1 MEPISSNSSSSSDSS
16 VNENSDEYL
25 DEAEQNML
33 RAFDKIQ
40 KRYGWTDEYVLSIPY
55 SRLMDLFS
63 LIAREEQQEELNEWK
78 KMAFI
83 GFQTRQLEE
92 GTTFNDYLQAF
103 GLTDNQ
109 GDKES
114 SYEMGEVWSKEECE
128 AHVEQIMAHFQEDED
143 DEE

>member
-1 MEPISSNSSSSSDSS
+1 MEQISSGSNPGVD
-16 VNENSDEYL
+16 ENTDEYL
-25 DEAEQNML
+25 EQAEQNML

-40 KRYGWTDEYVLSIPY
+40 KRYGWTDDYVLSIPY

-63 LIAREEQQEELNEWK
+63 FIAKEEQQEELNEWK

-103 GLTDNQ
+103 GLTDTQ
-109 GDKES
+109 EDKES
-114 SYEMGEVWSKEECE
+114 SYEMGEVWTKEECE
-128 AHVEQIMAHFQEDED
+128 AHVAQIMAHFQED

>member
-1 MEPISSNSSSSSDSS
+1 MEQTSSGSNPS
-16 VNENSDEYL
+16 VNEDTDEYL
-25 DEAEQNML
+25 EEAEQNML

-63 LIAREEQQEELNEWK
+63 FIAQEEQQEELNDWK

-103 GLTDNQ
+103 GLAGAQ
-109 GDKES
+109 GDTYSSNES
-114 SYEMGEVWSKEECE
+114 GEVWTKEACE
-128 AHVEQIMAHFQEDED
+128 AHVEQIMAQFQEDD

>member
-1 MEPISSNSSSSSDSS
+1 MGQISCGSDPS
-16 VNENSDEYL
+16 VNEDEYL
-25 DEAEQNML
+25 EEAEQNML

-63 LIAREEQQEELNEWK
+63 FIAQEEQQEELNEWK

-103 GLTDNQ
+103 GLAGSQDNT
-109 GDKES
+109 ES
-114 SYEMGEVWSKEECE
+114 SYETGEVWTKEECE
-128 AHVEQIMAHFQEDED
+128 AHVEQIMAQFQDD

>member
-1 MEPISSNSSSSSDSS
+1 MEQISSSSDPS
-16 VNENSDEYL
+16 VNEDEYL
-25 DEAEQNML
+25 EEAEQNML

-63 LIAREEQQEELNEWK
+63 FIAQEEQQEELNEWK

-103 GLTDNQ
+103 GLASSQ
-109 GDKES
+109 EDKDS
-114 SYEMGEVWSKEECE
+114 SYEMGEVWTQEECE
-128 AHVEQIMAHFQEDED
+128 AHVEQIMAQFQEDD

>member
-1 MEPISSNSSSSSDSS
+1 MEQTSSGTDPS
-16 VNENSDEYL
+16 VNENTNEYL
-25 DEAEQNML
+25 EEAEQNML

-63 LIAREEQQEELNEWK
+63 FIAQEEQQEELNEWK

-92 GTTFNDYLQAF
+92 GTTFDDYLKAF
-103 GLTDNQ
+103 GLSGSQ
-109 GDKES
+109 EDKDS
-114 SYEMGEVWSKEECE
+114 SYEMGEVWTKEECE
-128 AHVEQIMAHFQEDED
+128 AHVEQIMAQFQEDD

>member
-1 MEPISSNSSSSSDSS
+1 MEQTSSSFDSS
-16 VNENSDEYL
+16 VNENTSEYL
-25 DEAEQNML
+25 EEAEQNML

-63 LIAREEQQEELNEWK
+63 FIAQEEQQEELNEWK

-92 GTTFNDYLQAF
+92 GTTFDDYLKAF
-103 GLTDNQ
+103 GLSGSQEDT
-109 GDKES
+109 ES
-114 SYEMGEVWSKEECE
+114 SYEMGEVWTKEECE
-128 AHVEQIMAHFQEDED
+128 AHVEQIMAQFQEDD

>member
-1 MEPISSNSSSSSDSS
+1 MEQTSSGSDPS
-16 VNENSDEYL
+16 VNENTNEYL
-25 DEAEQNML
+25 EEAEQNML

-63 LIAREEQQEELNEWK
+63 FIAQEEQQEDLNEWK

-103 GLTDNQ
+103 GLAGSQDDT
-109 GDKES
+109 ES
-114 SYEMGEVWSKEECE
+114 SYEMGDVWTQEECE
-128 AHVEQIMAHFQEDED
+128 AHVEQIMAQFQDDD